1 MFKKRKARRKAALI
15 FVAVFTVAAI
25 LGSNHLQGLSAQ
37 EEKAAQNSET
47 TEQVTTLGT
56 ETTTQATEAEKTTT
70 AATEK
75 TTEVQAATQAS
86 TEVQKTTAAAATEKT
101 AETKK
106 RTAVKKSKASPNAVI
121 VNGDFTNFLTKFEF
135 KDQKTGESFSDTH
148 PVTKDSSVLIR
159 YEFKIPNNVNIE
171 GGSTYKIKLPSVF
184 HLENL
189 TGTARKLNESQQ
201 GAVDEVPNWT
211 INSDNTITV
220 AFPKTLTESNV
231 EGYIQIQCSVDAEK
245 LVDQVIIFDLGQL
258 EGYGKEYK
266 TDVEPEVTKK
276 SPKVRKSGS
285 LNRDDQTIT
294 WTVTA
299 TPDAGDK
306 TLKGYKLTDT
316 FKYPEEQKFVSGS
329 MTLDGNTVANPTLTE
344 TGWEYKFGDV
354 PDGEHVLTY
363 KTKIP
368 DKYFEGLEY
377 DQNGSVQINNNI
389 TNTVKIETADQKGEA
404 SATSSVRATQY
415 QFIKTKDNNGAMGYD
430 EATDRTWLGYKLQ
443 AIYDNGGRTEPVLI
457 TDQLPS
463 GTYLN
468 EEQNT
473 LRVNYGDNDIILT
486 KGSDSEPGVNQ
497 YTYNEKTN
505 ILKIKP
511 DPTKTSAT
519 VYYKI
524 WLDTE
529 GNHGELSSNPKN
541 NAVITIGNN
550 IKLSE
555 WEDGFG
561 WTPGYETKKIDLNK
575 SGSLVNKDGKQFID
589 WKVTINKNPS
599 KNVTGNVDFT
609 DTLGN
614 GLEYVDG
621 SFKASYGGKDYTDPV
636 VQGNTIKYTIKNLG
650 KNVCTITY
658 RTKITSDLDLKQ
670 IGDSTTHTGTKF
682 SNQVK
687 LFWQDKDKET
697 SGQGAVTIKTDL
709 KKSGAY
715 NAKEDRYDWTV
726 TANSYGLA
734 FQNFVLTD
742 KLPEHHTLVD
752 GSLKF
757 GNTVLTKDPNAT
769 VPYYE
774 ENNGMI
780 VIHFPGDQSFT
791 SASKITLSTTTDQPK
806 EETVT
811 AVNTVSAAADEI
823 TGELTAKS
831 TVTVEFTPS
840 VEKTTSYKKGNYVEW
855 TVDINKNSKVL
866 TKQNAKLTDNLPTGL
881 TYRTD
886 SVSLVDKSNKGT
898 VISGV
903 TADYD
908 PIDGKIVFTLPSGL
922 SLDHYYQ
929 MKFITDVTTATG
941 EIKNKI
947 TLDASAKETSST
959 TEEIPLILEG
969 ASSGLTGDNIRVIIQ
984 KNEAGTTDPLENVVF
999 QLYDSNNKK
1008 VGDEKRTDDTGR
1020 ISFDAGLKYQNT
1032 YYLREVQTLDGY
1044 ELPAKDFKLE
1054 IGQKVTGQSKV
1065 AVMFNGTTYSFEPDS
1080 TGTLNIKLGID
1091 NMAKRGSVELLKVN
1105 SEDAAEVLKDAE
1117 FSLHKKDGTL
1127 IAENLKTDDQG
1138 KIKYDYLKFGDYYF
1152 METKAPEG
1160 FNLDSGK
1167 KYEFTINDEAISTPV
1182 VITAENEA
1190 KYGSVELTKFDSED
1204 ETKTLAGAEFS
1215 LFTKDGALVKD
1226 GLKTG
1231 ENGTLRYDHLRFGD
1245 YYFQET
1251 KAPDGYHLN
1260 TFRYEFTIND
1270 ESVEIPAGVS
1280 AVNVPTKISIS
1291 KQDSESREPL
1301 AEARLQILKVEANG
1315 AETLVEQWTSDGTD
1329 HIITAKLVVGEE
1341 YILREIEAPFGYEKA
1356 ADIRF
1361 TVNDEE
1367 EIQNIT
1373 MLDVASED
1381 DEYRGSTTES
1391 STTYTETT
1399 SSEEEDSYY
1408 KDGGSKTSSKVIQEE
1423 TSTTEVTSTG
1433 DNSKAALLAVIVA
1446 AGIGIVL
1453 ISVHRRRH
1461 KK

>member
-1 MFKKRKARRKAALI
+1 MFKKRKVRRKAALI

-25 LGSNHLQGLSAQ
+25 LGSNHLKGLSAQ
-37 EEKAAQNSET
+37 EEEMAQNTGT
-47 TEQVTTLGT
+47 TEQMTTEGT
-56 ETTTQATEAEKTTT
+56 ESTTQVTEAEKTTT

-75 TTEVQAATQAS
+75 TTEVQATTQAD
-86 TEVQKTTAAAATEKT
+86 TKVQKAATAST

-106 RTAVKKSKASPNAVI
+106 RTAVNKSKASKSAVI
-121 VNGDFTNFLTKFEF
+121 INGDFTKFLTKFEF

-171 GGSTYKIKLPSVF
+171 GGSTYKLKLPSVF

-211 INSDNTITV
+211 IHSDNTITV

-276 SPKVRKSGS
+276 SPGVKKSGT

-294 WTVTA
+294 WSVTA

-306 TLKGYKLTDT
+306 NLKGYKLTDT
-316 FKYPEEQKFVSGS
+316 FKNPEEQEFVSGS
-329 MTLDGNTVANPTLTE
+329 MTLDGTPAADPTLTE
-344 TGWEYKFGDV
+344 KGWEYTFGDV
-354 PDGEHVLTY
+354 SDGDHLITY

-368 DKYFEGLEY
+368 DKYFEDMKY
-377 DQNGSVQINNNI
+377 NQNGSAQINNNI

-404 SATSSVRATQY
+404 SSTASVRATQY
-415 QFIKTKDNNGAMGYD
+415 QFIKTKDSPALGYD
-430 EATDRTWLGYKLQ
+430 DTEDRTWLGYKLS
-443 AIYDNGGRTEPVLI
+443 AIYDNGGRIVEPVLI
-457 TDQLPS
+457 SDQLPS

-473 LRVNYGDNDIILT
+473 LRVNYGDKDIIL
-486 KGSDSEPGVNQ
+486 KKVSGSEPGINQ
-497 YTYNEKTN
+497 YTYDEKTN
-505 ILKIKP
+505 ILKIKL
-511 DPTKTSAT
+511 DPKQTSAN

-550 IKLSE
+550 IELTE

-609 DTLGN
+609 DTLGD
-614 GLEYVDG
+614 GLEYVSG

-636 VQGNTIKYTIKNLG
+636 VQGNIIKYTIKNLG

-687 LFWQDKDKET
+687 LFWEDKDKET

-734 FQNFVLTD
+734 FQNFVMTD

-769 VPYYE
+769 APYYE
-774 ENNGMI
+774 ENNGTI
-780 VIHFPGDQSFT
+780 VIHFSGDQIFT

-806 EETVT
+806 EKTVT

-823 TGELTAKS
+823 SGELTAKS
-831 TVTVEFTPS
+831 TVTVTFTPS

-855 TVDINKNSKVL
+855 TVDINKNHKVL
-866 TKQNAKLTDNLPTGL
+866 TKQKAKLTDNLPAGL
-881 TYRTD
+881 TYRMG
-886 SVSLVDKSNKGT
+886 SVSLVDKSNKDT

-903 TADYD
+903 EAEYD
-908 PIDGKIVFTLPSGL
+908 AIDGKIVFTLPDGL

-941 EIKNKI
+941 EIKNTI
-947 TLDASAKETSST
+947 TLDASAEEVSST

-969 ASSGLTGDNIRVIIQ
+969 ASSGLTGDNIRVIVQ

-999 QLYDSNNKK
+999 QLYDSNNNK
-1008 VGDEKRTDDTGR
+1008 VGDEKRTDETGR
-1020 ISFDAGLKYQNT
+1020 IAFDAGLKYENT

-1054 IGQKVTGQSKV
+1054 IGQKVTGQSK
-1065 AVMFNGTTYSFEPDS
+1065 AAIIFDGTTYSFEPDS

-1160 FNLDSGK
+1160 FKLDSGK
-1167 KYEFTINDEAISTPV
+1167 KYAFTINDEAISTPI

-1190 KYGSVELTKFDSED
+1190 KYGSVELKKLDSED

-1215 LFTKDGALVKD
+1215 LYTKDGVLLEE
-1226 GLKTG
+1226 GLKTD
-1231 ENGTLRYDHLRFGD
+1231 ENGTLKRGHLRFGD

-1251 KAPDGYHLN
+1251 KAPEGYHLN
-1260 TFRYEFTIND
+1260 GDTKYEFTIND
-1270 ESVEIPAGVS
+1270 ESVETPAGVS
-1280 AVNVPTKISIS
+1280 VVNVPTKVAIS
-1291 KQDSESREPL
+1291 KQDSETKEPL
-1301 AEARLQILKVEANG
+1301 ADARLQILKVEANG

-1329 HIITAKLVVGEE
+1329 HVITAKLAVGQE

-1361 TVNDEE
+1361 TVSEDE

-1373 MLDVASED
+1373 MLDVASDD

-1399 SSEEEDSYY
+1399 SSEDEEDSYY
-1408 KDGGSKTSSKVIQEE
+1408 RDGGSKTSSKVIENE
-1423 TSTTEVTSTG
+1423 TTATEVTSTG
-1433 DNSKAALLAVIVA
+1433 DNSKTALLAAIAA
-1446 AGIGIVL
+1446 AGIGIILLV
-1453 ISVHRRRH
+1453 VRRRKY